1 MTTVTTLLYDTLH
14 PTRVHQSQQILW
26 ESQLILV
33 KDPKTSLCGTVTTEM
48 SIYGDESM
56 SCSKVHL
63 LYSVTVLDKDKYLCI
78 MMLLINKKGSND
90 YLKGLNFLIT
100 FWTKSVLAHLLSL
113 TSIYL
118 SPLDYLF
125 LKPYITI
132 QQQRW
137 INK

>member
-1 MTTVTTLLYDTLH
+1 
-14 PTRVHQSQQILW
+14 
-26 ESQLILV
+26 
-33 KDPKTSLCGTVTTEM
+33 
-48 SIYGDESM
+48 
-56 SCSKVHL
+56 
-63 LYSVTVLDKDKYLCI
+63 

-132 QQQRW
+132 QQQR
-137 INK
+137 